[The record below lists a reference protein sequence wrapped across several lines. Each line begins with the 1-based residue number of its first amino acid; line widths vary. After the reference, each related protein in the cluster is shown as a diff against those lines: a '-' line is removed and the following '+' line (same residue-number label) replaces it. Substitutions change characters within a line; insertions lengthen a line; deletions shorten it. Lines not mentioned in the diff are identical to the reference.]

1 MIPNCQACRLGTLT
15 VACPI
20 MDKEGHP
27 CSICSGAGARLHRH
41 SIVQMEGPVPND
53 LLLLGEAPGYHEDLD
68 GLPFRPH
75 APAGR
80 VLHRA
85 LDELGLAP
93 AIDNVVHC
101 RPPDNKL
108 KAYPDAIVKCLELY
122 FPKCLAICQPKV
134 IVTMGALAGQ
144 TWFPSMKA
152 MEMQQTA
159 RAVVIA
165 GERYIIVGC
174 LHPAYVARGT
184 DPGAYGL
191 MVASLQRAAQ
201 LVKEV

>member
-1 MIPNCQACRLGTLT
+1 MIANCQACRLGTLT

-27 CSICSGAGARLHRH
+27 CSICGGVGVRLHRH

-53 LLLLGEAPGYHEDLD
+53 LLLLGEAPGMMEDLE

-93 AIDNVVHC
+93 AIDNAVHC

-108 KAYPDAIVKCLELY
+108 KAYPDAIVTCCELWL
-122 FPKCLAICQPKV
+122 PKALGICKPKV

-144 TWFPSMKA
+144 TWFPGFKA
-152 MEMQQTA
+152 MEMQQMA

-184 DPGAYGL
+184 DPSAYGL
-191 MVASLQRAAQ
+191 MIASLKRGAD
-201 LVKEV
+201 LVKE

>member
-1 MIPNCQACRLGTLT
+1 
-15 VACPI
+15 
-20 MDKEGHP
+20 
-27 CSICSGAGARLHRH
+27 
-41 SIVQMEGPVPND
+41 MEGPVPND
-53 LLLLGEAPGYHEDLD
+53 LLLLGEAPGYHEDLE

-108 KAYPDAIVKCLELY
+108 KAYPDAIDTCTSLY
-122 FPKCLAICQPKV
+122 LSVILSVVQPKV
-134 IVTMGALAGQ
+134 IVTLGALAGQ
-144 TWFPSMKA
+144 TWFPGMKA

-159 RAVVIA
+159 RTVVIA
-165 GERYIIVGC
+165 DERYIIVGC

-191 MVASLQRAAQ
+191 MMASLRRAAQ